1 MIKNKKHYYSMID
14 WTLKQL
20 DKIIQKKERYKK
32 NSKDNFISWLT
43 YDAEYEI
50 DDFKDW
56 IEKELIKDFLKE
68 VGDKE

>member
-1 MIKNKKHYYSMID
+1 MLKNKKYYYGMID

-20 DKIIQKKERYKK
+20 DKIIQKKEKYKGNSEK
-32 NSKDNFISWLT
+32 NFLSWLI
-43 YDAEYEI
+43 YDAQYEI

-68 VGDKE
+68 VGDK